1 MLKKRIIGLVYF
13 FIALCIIYLFSGHYL
28 YIKNTSQ
35 YETCISKLK
44 YQIDF
49 EDMYYSNLYDSLKV
63 TNADISQEKV
73 VYLTFDDGPSD
84 RTTEILDIL
93 DKYDIKATFFIVYN
107 DSVKSREIISRAYNS
122 GHTIG
127 VHSTSHSYKEIYS
140 SVENFLSDFEICFEF
155 LKDITGDIPSIFRFP
170 GGSVNNYNKSVRKD
184 IADEL
189 TRRGFTYF
197 DWNVSGE
204 DATKSYSEESI
215 YNNVMMGCK
224 DRNHSVV
231 LLHDSAKKKET
242 VAALERIIPDLLE
255 QGYVF
260 KALDENVRPTIF
272 KIE

>member
-1 MLKKRIIGLVYF
+1 MLRKCLTGSVYF
-13 FIALCIIYLFSGHYL
+13 FIALGIIYFFSGNHL
-28 YIKNTSQ
+28 HSNDKSE
-35 YETCISKLK
+35 YEICISRLK
-44 YQIDF
+44 YQLDF
-49 EDMYYSNLYDSLKV
+49 ENMYSCKYPDEIYTV
-63 TNADISQEKV
+63 NADIAEEKV

-93 DKYDIKATFFIVYN
+93 DRYNIKATFFIVYN
-107 DSVKSREIISRAYNS
+107 DSEKTRETIKRAYNS

-140 SVENFLSDFEICFEF
+140 SVENFLSDFEICYEF
-155 LKDITGDIPSIFRFP
+155 LKDVTGDIPSIFRFP

-189 TRRGFTYF
+189 ARRGFTYF

-224 DRNHSVV
+224 DRRHSVV

-260 KALDENVRPTIF
+260 KALDENVRPTVF

>member
-1 MLKKRIIGLVYF
+1 MLRKCLTGSVYF
-13 FIALCIIYLFSGHYL
+13 FIALGIIYLFSGNYL
-28 YIKNTSQ
+28 HSNDKSE
-35 YETCISKLK
+35 YEICISRLK
-44 YQIDF
+44 YQLDF
-49 EDMYYSNLYDSLKV
+49 ENMYSCKYPDEIYTV
-63 TNADISQEKV
+63 NADISEEKV

-93 DKYDIKATFFIVYN
+93 DRYNIKATFFIVYN
-107 DSVKSREIISRAYNS
+107 DSEKAREIIERAYNS

-140 SVENFLSDFEICFEF
+140 SVENFLSDFEICYDF
-155 LKDITGDIPSIFRFP
+155 LKDVTGDIPSIFRFP

-189 TRRGFTYF
+189 VRRGFTYF

-224 DRNHSVV
+224 DRGHSVV
-231 LLHDSAKKKET
+231 LLHDSPKKKET

-260 KALDENVRPTIF
+260 KALDENVRPTVF